1 METRQIR
8 ETLLLHAD
16 EAYRLFI
23 TALKPSRHRIIG
35 VRMPVIRSIAKGFPD
50 PLPYLHTFPFDP
62 DPWYEEVLLASLLAG
77 KLASPDQTI
86 IVLDRLLPLNDGWA
100 TNDTLCQSLGVMK
113 KVPDAFLSYLKTKS
127 ISENPWDVRFAVVSL
142 MDWYLD
148 DHHIDD
154 VLSVVQTIDR
164 GHPYVMLAAA
174 WLLATAVVP
183 YPNKVMPLLQPGILD
198 ETTRRKAIQ
207 KALESRRVPSSMKA
221 RLRLMRPAREGRSSP
236 TSRPVP
242 SR

>member
-1 METRQIR
+1 MDTRQIR

-23 TALKPSRHRIIG
+23 TALKPSQHRIIG

-86 IVLDRLLPLNDGWA
+86 IALERLLPCNDGWA
-100 TNDTLCQSLGVMK
+100 TNDTLCQGLVLMDRF
-113 KVPDAFLSYLKTKS
+113 PDAFWPYLKAKS
-127 ISENPWDVRFAVVSL
+127 ASANPWDVRFSVVSL

-148 DHHIDD
+148 DRHIDE

-164 GHPYVMLAAA
+164 SHPYVMLAAA
-174 WLLATAVVP
+174 WLLATAIVS
-183 YPNKVMPLLQPGILD
+183 YPRKVFPLLEPGILD
-198 ETTRRKAIQ
+198 ETTRKKAIQ
-207 KALESRRVPSSMKA
+207 KAGESRRVPSSMKA